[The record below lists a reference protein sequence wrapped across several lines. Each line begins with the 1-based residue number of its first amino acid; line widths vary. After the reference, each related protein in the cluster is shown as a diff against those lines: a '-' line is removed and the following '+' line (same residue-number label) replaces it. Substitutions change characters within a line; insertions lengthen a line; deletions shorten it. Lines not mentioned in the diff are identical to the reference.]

1 MAAGIDM
8 FGAGGEALG
17 GLFMGNQMAM
27 QRDAAEMERQKALVD
42 MANTQEITRQRQ
54 LGNEYE
60 SAILGD
66 KIQGF
71 KDAATKTKEA
81 DQLEKFNRQGEQF
94 GRLGQVLSGLPGA
107 ARPAA
112 LKQLAAQAG
121 IGEDNPL
128 LQQLMGADPE
138 ALPDIMSTF
147 SKGFFEQGEKARVE
161 KMKREEMAALKKTE
175 LEAKAEEGRLNR
187 EQKAELAREGN
198 ALRRDIAGMVQ
209 AGANQRAAARGAGA
223 GAGKDPLM
231 NLTTDKAIS
240 YLELKKATEGELSA
254 AEEQALVN
262 LKQFKLN
269 QAVVKSP
276 GTTEDI
282 MGLESPAARAAG
294 MAGGTQPTK
303 TTPAAPAKKGTQ
315 QFQEGKVYQ
324 DAAGN
329 KARFEKGKW
338 VPVGGS
344 TPEVPK

>member
-112 LKQLAAQAG
+112 LKQLATQAG

-128 LQQLMGADPE
+128 LQQLMGTDPE

-209 AGANQRAAARGAGA
+209 AGANQRAAARGVGRDKTGGFSGSTDKAVADLIMNDPDMTREEKLEQLKRYGFTKA
-223 GAGKDPLM
+223 TVGKDP
-231 NLTTDKAIS
+231 TTA
-240 YLELKKATEGELSA
+240 
-254 AEEQALVN
+254 N
-262 LKQFKLN
+262 
-269 QAVVKSP
+269 
-276 GTTEDI
+276 I
-282 MGLESPAARAAG
+282 MGEEPPLERAERAATG
-294 MAGGTQPTK
+294 ATPTK
-303 TTPAAPAKKGTQ
+303 QPAAPAKKGTQ